1 VVAVLVLT
9 ATVVATV
16 LVAAIADGGDSAPQ
30 PPSTAPGP
38 PSSPAA
44 EAAGRLLVDELERAW
59 DSGSSRDFTA
69 LAATGLQAR
78 QTTEATWQALTALDV
93 GRLDLRWVS
102 SVARPG
108 AVSPGRGAADPAVG
122 RAVAVVEV
130 VWKRA
135 GWSVAVTNELEL
147 VHTVDG
153 VGTPPDANTESAGQ
167 PVGGLLDLEARA
179 GEPAPL
185 WALAPLD
192 VVTTRGGAA
201 VVGLAGRMARGELLR
216 LVAAADREVG
226 AVLPDSGARTPLLV
240 VAPGTATQFADLVAN
255 RSDYTA
261 IAAVTTTADG
271 SVRSQSPV
279 QVLLNPPVFDRLGP
293 VAAGVVLAHEATH
306 VVTGATSMR
315 LPLWVAEGFAD
326 YVALRDGD
334 VPVRVA
340 AGRAIAAA
348 RRDGVP
354 RELPSAADFATDA
367 HGLGRAYELA
377 WLAFRVLDQRVGTDA
392 TVDFYRAAVAGDAA
406 GPALRATT
414 GLGVGELTRSWRA
427 ELDRLVCVRS

>member
-1 VVAVLVLT
+1 MVAVLVLT
-9 ATVVATV
+9 ATAVTTV
-16 LVAAIADGGDSAPQ
+16 LVAAIADGGGSAPQ
-30 PPSTAPGP
+30 PSGTAPGP
-38 PSSPAA
+38 PSAPAA

-69 LAATGLQAR
+69 LAATGPPAR
-78 QTTEATWQALTALDV
+78 RATEATWQALTALDV

-102 SVARPG
+102 SVARP
-108 AVSPGRGAADPAVG
+108 ADTAADPAVG

-130 VWKRA
+130 VWERA
-135 GWSVAVTNELEL
+135 GWSVAATNELEL
-147 VHTVDG
+147 VHTVD
-153 VGTPPDANTESAGQ
+153 DASTESSAGQ

-192 VVTTRGGAA
+192 VMTTRGGAT
-201 VVGLAGRMARGELLR
+201 VVGLAGRVARGELLR
-216 LVAAADREVG
+216 LVAAADREVA

-240 VAPGTATQFADLVAN
+240 VAPGTATQFADLVAD
-255 RSDYTA
+255 RSDYAA

-306 VVTGATSMR
+306 VVTGATSVR

-427 ELDRLVCVRS
+427 ELDRLVSVRS

>member
-1 VVAVLVLT
+1 MLVLA
-9 ATVVATV
+9 ATVVATT
-16 LVAAIADGGDSAPQ
+16 LVAAVVDGDDSDPK
-30 PPSTAPGP
+30 TTGTVTGP
-38 PSSPAA
+38 PSAPAA

-59 DSGSSRDFTA
+59 DSGSRRDFTA
-69 LAATGLQAR
+69 LAAVGSRAR
-78 QTTEATWQALTALDV
+78 RSTDATWRALTVLDV

-102 SVARPG
+102 SVVRPAG
-108 AVSPGRGAADPAVG
+108 TAADLAVG
-122 RAVAVVEV
+122 SAAAVVEV
-130 VWKRA
+130 VWERS
-135 GWSVAVTNELEL
+135 GSSVAATNELKL
-147 VHTVDG
+147 VHTVG
-153 VGTPPDANTESAGQ
+153 DASTESSNGQ
-167 PVGGLLDLEARA
+167 PVGGFLDLVARA

-192 VVTTRGGAA
+192 VAATRGSAS
-201 VVGLAGRMARGELLR
+201 VVALAGRPVPAGLLR
-216 LVAAADREVG
+216 LVEAAASEVG
-226 AVLPDSGARTPLLV
+226 AVLPGSGAPSPLLV
-240 VAPGTATQFADLVAN
+240 VAPGTASQFADLVADPY
-255 RSDYTA
+255 DYAA

-306 VVTGATSMR
+306 VVTGATSVR

-367 HGLGRAYELA
+367 PGLGRAYELA

-392 TVDFYRAAVAGDAA
+392 TVDFYRAAVSGDAA

-414 GLGVGELTRSWRA
+414 GLGVGALTRSWRA
-427 ELDRLVCVRS
+427 ELDRLVSVRS

>member
-1 VVAVLVLT
+1 MVAVLVLT
-9 ATVVATV
+9 ATVVTAV

-30 PPSTAPGP
+30 PLGTAPGS
-38 PSSPAA
+38 PSAPAA
-44 EAAGRLLVDELERAW
+44 EASGRLLVDELERAW
-59 DSGSSRDFTA
+59 DSGSRRDFTA
-69 LAATGLQAR
+69 LAATGSRAR
-78 QTTEATWQALTALDV
+78 RATEATWQALTALDV

-102 SVARPG
+102 SAARPG
-108 AVSPGRGAADPAVG
+108 AVSPGRAAAG

-130 VWKRA
+130 MWERA
-135 GWSVAVTNELEL
+135 GWSVAATNELEL
-147 VHTVDG
+147 VHTVDD
-153 VGTPPDANTESAGQ
+153 VGTESSTGQ
-167 PVGGLLDLEARA
+167 PVGSLLDLEARA

-192 VVTTRGGAA
+192 VVTTRGGAS
-201 VVGLAGRMARGELLR
+201 VVGLAGRSLPGELLR

-226 AVLPDSGARTPLLV
+226 AVLPDSGARTSLIV
-240 VAPGTATQFADLVAN
+240 VAPGTATQFAELVAD
-255 RSDYTA
+255 RSDYAA

-271 SVRSQSPV
+271 SVRSQAPV

-306 VVTGATSMR
+306 VVTGATSVR

-326 YVALRDGD
+326 FVALRDGA

-340 AGRAIAAA
+340 AARAITAA

-377 WLAFRVLDQRVGTDA
+377 WLAFRALDQRVGTDA
-392 TVDFYRAAVAGDAA
+392 TVDFYRAAVAGDAV

-414 GLGVGELTRSWRA
+414 GVGVGALTRSWRA
-427 ELDRLVCVRS
+427 ELDRLVSVRS